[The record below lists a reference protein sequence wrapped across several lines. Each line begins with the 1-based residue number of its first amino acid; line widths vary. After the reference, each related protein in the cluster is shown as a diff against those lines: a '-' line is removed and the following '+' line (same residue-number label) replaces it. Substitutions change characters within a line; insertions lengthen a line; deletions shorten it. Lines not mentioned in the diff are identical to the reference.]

1 MRNTI
6 KKAISESVQDLLS
19 AGFRTSFT
27 ERELRGL
34 GVRIPAVRIDPVKIK
49 HIREKT
55 RVSQSVFAR
64 LLNVS
69 PSSIRQWEQGKRKPT
84 GSTKVLLEVLDKEPH
99 VLDYRMESHGIRR
112 GKAA

>member
-1 MRNTI
+1 MRSTI
-6 KKAISESVQDLLS
+6 KKAISESVQDLVNV
-19 AGFRTSFT
+19 GFGTSFT
-27 ERELRGL
+27 ERELREL
-34 GVRIPAVRIDPVKIK
+34 GVRFPSIHIDPEQIK
-49 HIREKT
+49 HIRQKAH
-55 RVSQSVFAR
+55 VSQSVFAK

-99 VLDYRMESHGIRR
+99 VLDYRMESNGIKK

>member
-6 KKAISESVQDLLS
+6 KKAISESVQDLIS
-19 AGFRTSFT
+19 AGLGTSFT
-27 ERELRGL
+27 ERELQEL
-34 GVRIPAVRIDPVKIK
+34 GVKIPDVRIDPDKIK
-49 HIREKT
+49 LIRHKT
-55 RVSQSVFAR
+55 HVSQSVFAK

-99 VLDYRMESHGIRR
+99 VLDYRMANTL
-112 GKAA
+112 KCKVA